1 MMELFTCL
9 LYFAPRRR
17 RIQRQKGPVMQLHRI
32 ALSFDRQMQDAS
44 RKFFWPNI
52 VMAVSSESYPGFI
65 KSGFNDYHGLG
76 IQRAIVIA
84 MHVPLL
90 AVSDRLAPFLVGL
103 VINWQHLANS
113 FLRWLTLS
121 CAVTAVIAVERKEHP
136 DIRRNG
142 RNQVGDAVL
151 VSVVQFTQ

>member
-1 MMELFTCL
+1 
-9 LYFAPRRR
+9 
-17 RIQRQKGPVMQLHRI
+17 MQLHGI
-32 ALSFDRQMQDAS
+32 ALSFHRQMQDAS

-52 VMAVSSESYPGFI
+52 VMTVSSESYPGFI

-121 CAVTAVIAVERKEHP
+121 CA
-136 DIRRNG
+136 DDC
-142 RNQVGDAVL
+142 GDSSRA
-151 VSVVQFTQ
+151 QGAP